1 MEVLGLLLTGALAG
15 WLAGKLT
22 RGAGFGLV
30 INIVVG
36 IVGGFIGGALADLLG
51 IEGNGWITSLGLAV
65 VGAVVLLVLANLVRP
80 RTEQPQDL

>member
-36 IVGGFIGGALADLLG
+36 IVGGVIGGALADLLG
-51 IEGNGWITSLGLAV
+51 IEGEGWTTSFATAV
-65 VGAVVLLVLANLVRP
+65 VGAVVLLLLANLVRP
-80 RTEQPQDL
+80 RTEQPQDR